1 MARHLRYPILALLFG
16 ALLGAASARAAEQA
30 TVELSSTSAT
40 RAVAVSAP
48 TIDAPASVTRPSDLP
63 LTIQADATDADGSD
77 VLTITATGYPASL
90 TLNHVPSVSPA
101 SATLTGTPSSAD
113 AGGYSIQWNVSD
125 GTGGSASTMTQL
137 TVTQNSP
144 PIVTSPATVYG
155 AETIKMTFGVTV
167 SDPDGD
173 TVGSLTASGMPAGAT
188 FTKSALNLAGDFVWT
203 PALGQQG
210 TYTVTFTATSG
221 SPGLSA
227 SSASNL
233 IIGPVDHPPVMT
245 GIPGTINAVPNVLI
259 TFNVTVS
266 DPDGDPINFFVIRG
280 TQNTPLPDGATFT
293 HNANNTFG
301 TFSWTPTPAQI
312 SQVHLDC
319 IAESGILNLRT
330 LVVCNIVVRADRPPV
345 VTAPATATVTEGML
359 LTVNITAADPDNTT
373 PITSLVAA
381 PLPFGATFTHNA
393 SNTAGTLQWTPDF
406 TQAGTYS
413 VTFTASNTPAGTTLS
428 GSRTTVITVTDVN
441 RAPVANPG
449 GPYSGVVGLP
459 ISFNGS
465 ASSDPDGNTLTYTW
479 DFGDGMTGTGPM
491 SAHSYA
497 AGGSY
502 AVTLT
507 VTDNGTP
514 ALSNAATTTA
524 TISQGFD
531 ARVFTAGGNK
541 SIKLSSGKP
550 TWCASIE
557 PVGTSFTVDEVDL
570 GTIMMHYAG
579 NQIPATPGKTA
590 IASDQDHNGVQE
602 IGACFAKDDLRGL
615 FAGLP
620 GGHNTVTVMID
631 GSLVSGAHFAGS
643 TEVDVVAS
651 GGGTLAASLSPNPF
665 NPSAVLTFTTHAPGH
680 VRVRLFD
687 ASGRLVKTLVD
698 EPYMTAGIH
707 DVHVGSRNDT
717 GGRLA
722 SGIYFYHIET
732 AEGAFTGRAAI
743 VQ

>member
-1 MARHLRYPILALLFG
+1 MARHLRYPILALMFG

-40 RAVAVSAP
+40 RAVAVSSP
-48 TIDAPASVTRPSDLP
+48 TIDAPPSVTAPSDLP
-63 LTIQADATDADGSD
+63 LTIQADATDPDGSD
-77 VLTITATGYPASL
+77 ILTITATGYPASL
-90 TLNHVPSVSPA
+90 TLNHVPSGSPA

-113 AGGYSIQWNVSD
+113 VGGYSIQWNVSD

-144 PIVTSPATVYG
+144 PSISSPATVNG
-155 AETIKMTFGVTV
+155 AETIKMTFAVTV

-173 TVGSLTASGMPAGAT
+173 TVGSLTASSMPSGAT
-188 FTKSALNLAGDFVWT
+188 FTPSGFNTAGEFLWT
-203 PALGQQG
+203 PAIGQQG
-210 TYTVTFTATSG
+210 TYDVTFTATSG
-221 SPGLSA
+221 SPGRSA
-227 SSASNL
+227 STTSHL

-245 GIPGTINAVPNVLI
+245 GIPATINAVPNVLI

-266 DPDGDPINFFVIRG
+266 DPDGDAITFFVIRG
-280 TQNTPLPDGATFT
+280 TQNTPLPTGATFT

-301 TFSWTPTPAQI
+301 TFSWTPTPDQI

-319 IAESGILNLRT
+319 IAESGILTLRT
-330 LVVCNIVVRADRPPV
+330 LLVCNIVVRADRPPV
-345 VTAPATATVTEGML
+345 VTAPATATVAEGMP

-373 PITSLVAA
+373 PITSLIAG

-393 SNTAGTLQWTPDF
+393 ANTTGTLQWTSDF

-465 ASSDPDGNTLTYTW
+465 GSNDPDGNTLTYAW
-479 DFGDGMTGTGPM
+479 DFGDGMTGTGATP
-491 SAHSYA
+491 SHSYA

-502 AVTLT
+502 SVSLM

-514 ALSNAATTTA
+514 ALSNTATTTA

-531 ARVFTAGGNK
+531 ARVFTSGGNK
-541 SIKLSSGKP
+541 TIKLNSGKP

-557 PVGTSFTVDEVDL
+557 PVGTSFSVDDVDL
-570 GTIMMHYAG
+570 GTIKMHYAG
-579 NQIPATPGKTA
+579 NQIAAIPGKTA
-590 IASDQDHNGVQE
+590 VASDQDHNGVQE
-602 IGACFAKDDLRGL
+602 LGACFSKDDLRTL

-631 GSLVSGAHFAGS
+631 GSLVSGAHFTGS
-643 TEVDVVAS
+643 IEVDVQAP
-651 GGGTLAASLSPNPF
+651 GGGALAASLSPNPF
-665 NPSAVLTFTTHAPGH
+665 NPSAVLTFSTHTAGH

-707 DVHVGSRNDT
+707 DVHVGARNDT

-732 AEGAFTGRAAI
+732 AEGSFTGRAAI